1 MINNN
6 EVYRLTVRVSNAD
19 VQEIGRLY
27 SHKVAMAYLKA
38 KEEIQLPENVN
49 VIDRVDRG
57 VKPDENGVQFYTTE
71 YIVLDI
77 KPVVKEVVKEV
88 RKDEQTNGSVVIK
101 KQIKKGKKNERN
113 D

>member
-49 VIDRVDRG
+49 VIDRVDKG

-77 KPVVKEVVKEV
+77 KPVVKEV